1 MNHLKI
7 TEVAALL
14 NHVFIAVKVDREE
27 RPDIDGIYMT
37 ACQIMTGTG
46 GWPLTIIMT
55 PDKKPFF
62 AGTYFPRES
71 GFGAIG
77 LKDLILNVQDIWN
90 DNRAE
95 AMNSGEQIFKALQD
109 VSKPIKGEY
118 LDEKVLEKTYDEL
131 SKVFDDENGGFGDFQ
146 KFPTPHNLMFLLR
159 YWKRTGNNHALYMV
173 TKTLDSMA
181 MGGIYDHIGFG
192 FHRYSVD
199 KYWLVPHFEKMLYD
213 QALVAMVYIEAFQA
227 TGNENYKK
235 TADNIFKY
243 VIRDMK
249 SPNGAFFSAEDADS
263 EGVEGKFYLW
273 TKDEINE
280 ILDESESEFVSIVFD
295 VKSNGNFNDEY
306 SQPSKNNILHMKHDL
321 EELQNLLNLDQR
333 EILEKIETIR
343 VKLFNARK
351 KRIHPHKDDKILTDW
366 NGLMIAS
373 LSKASQVFNDNKY
386 SDLAKDAANFILSK
400 MVDNNR
406 LMHRY
411 RAGEAGITANL
422 DDYSFI
428 IWGLLELYTAIFDIK
443 YLNAAIKLNKTLLEH
458 FWDEVDG
465 GFYFTAEDSEK
476 VLMREKKT
484 YDSATPSGNSVELL
498 NLIRISRITEDS
510 ELESKA
516 VKMEAIFSDNI
527 KRAPTGHTQF
537 INAIDYKVGPSFEM
551 VIVGKPGSS
560 DTVNMLNQLNKTF
573 IPNKV
578 VILKDPKNP
587 VIDKIAE
594 SLKFKESIDN
604 KATAHVCA
612 AGSCKMPTTDVNEML
627 RLLDVK

>member
-1 MNHLKI
+1 
-7 TEVAALL
+7 
-14 NHVFIAVKVDREE
+14 
-27 RPDIDGIYMT
+27 
-37 ACQIMTGTG
+37 
-46 GWPLTIIMT
+46 
-55 PDKKPFF
+55 
-62 AGTYFPRES
+62 
-71 GFGAIG
+71 
-77 LKDLILNVQDIWN
+77 
-90 DNRAE
+90 
-95 AMNSGEQIFKALQD
+95 
-109 VSKPIKGEY
+109 
-118 LDEKVLEKTYDEL
+118 
-131 SKVFDDENGGFGDFQ
+131 
-146 KFPTPHNLMFLLR
+146 
-159 YWKRTGNNHALYMV
+159 
-173 TKTLDSMA
+173 
-181 MGGIYDHIGFG
+181 
-192 FHRYSVD
+192 
-199 KYWLVPHFEKMLYD
+199 
-213 QALVAMVYIEAFQA
+213 
-227 TGNENYKK
+227 
-235 TADNIFKY
+235 
-243 VIRDMK
+243 
-249 SPNGAFFSAEDADS
+249 
-263 EGVEGKFYLW
+263 
-273 TKDEINE
+273 
-280 ILDESESEFVSIVFD
+280 
-295 VKSNGNFNDEY
+295 
-306 SQPSKNNILHMKHDL
+306 
-321 EELQNLLNLDQR
+321 
-333 EILEKIETIR
+333 
-343 VKLFNARK
+343 
-351 KRIHPHKDDKILTDW
+351 
-366 NGLMIAS
+366 MIAS

-428 IWGLLELYTAIFDIK
+428 IWGLLELYTAVFDIK

-465 GFYFTAEDSEK
+465 GFYFTSEDSEK

-537 INAIDYKVGPSFEM
+537 INAIDYKVGPSFEV
-551 VIVGKPGSS
+551 VIVGKLGSS

-612 AGSCKMPTTDVNEML
+612 AGSCKIPTTDVNEML